1 MQKLRKEGE
10 LGYEATLFSMWTV
23 TYVHV
28 SVGSL
33 AIQKKRSMLTGFDL
47 QLS

>member
-10 LGYEATLFSMWTV
+10 LGNEATPFSMWTV
-23 TYVHV
+23 TVHV

-33 AIQKKRSMLTGFDL
+33 ARQKNEVC
-47 QLS
+47 